1 MILSQDEQNVVL
13 LFVFI
18 VLKKNLLFIFWGDKR
33 DEQSIHFF
41 LWKKK
46 KKREQEQGNK
56 ENLEVWRGTWST
68 KGAEMTTNISRS
80 RSSIFFQIVLHE
92 NSIHR

>member
-41 LWKKK
+41 FVKKRK
-46 KKREQEQGNK
+46 KKRAGTGQQRKFRSLERYVKHQGRGDDHEYKQEQEQHLLSN
-56 ENLEVWRGTWST
+56 
-68 KGAEMTTNISRS
+68 RS
-80 RSSIFFQIVLHE
+80 AREFYS
-92 NSIHR
+92 